1 MYRVLQY
8 IFAVVSVV
16 SMQSIYIK
24 LAGKHLDLIA
34 IFISII
40 TLVLLI
46 IFKTGKKLIERKTS
60 FTLSFLNVM
69 MFLLL
74 SFRILF
80 SQVQYSLFS
89 NLIVTLLFTIY
100 LNLVIYYFSSNNT
113 FLCFLF
119 DISNF
124 IIILSAIS
132 LLFFVFGQNL
142 HLIPNFGMVLINWG
156 GPAYVD
162 NWMFLHFNPQGMP
175 YMSFTYGRNTGIF
188 VEAPQ
193 YAFILCLG
201 MSIEVFIKKHTK
213 IWKIL
218 ILLISIYTTLST
230 TGTIVSIVIILFAWI
245 LKVQPRRKVYKI
257 LKKMFLFLISFIAAY
272 LILDIYKNKQG
283 IGNSYQIRQ
292 LNSQTAWDNFFNNPI
307 IGLGFKSDSIGV
319 GGGNTSTITQSFQ
332 EGGIIFGLI
341 YFIPIVAVGFKSLL
355 KKQYNILFFT
365 IVYLILLY
373 PTVMTYTQLSIIMV
387 GGMYSLSLNNK
398 EDLWNY

>member
-1 MYRVLQY
+1 
-8 IFAVVSVV
+8 
-16 SMQSIYIK
+16 
-24 LAGKHLDLIA
+24 
-34 IFISII
+34 
-40 TLVLLI
+40 
-46 IFKTGKKLIERKTS
+46 
-60 FTLSFLNVM
+60 
-69 MFLLL
+69 
-74 SFRILF
+74 
-80 SQVQYSLFS
+80 
-89 NLIVTLLFTIY
+89 
-100 LNLVIYYFSSNNT
+100 
-113 FLCFLF
+113 
-119 DISNF
+119 
-124 IIILSAIS
+124 
-132 LLFFVFGQNL
+132 
-142 HLIPNFGMVLINWG
+142 MVLINWG

-175 YMSFTYGRNTGIF
+175 FMSFTYGRNTGIF

-230 TGTIVSIVIILFAWI
+230 TGTIVSIVIIFAWI
-245 LKVQPRRKVYKI
+245 FKVQPRRKVYKI